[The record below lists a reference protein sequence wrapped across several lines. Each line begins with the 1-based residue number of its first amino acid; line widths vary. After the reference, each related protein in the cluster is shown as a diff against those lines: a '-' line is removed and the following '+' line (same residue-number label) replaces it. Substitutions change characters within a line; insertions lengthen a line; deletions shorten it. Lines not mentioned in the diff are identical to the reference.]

1 MFTHNHYQGA
11 ALSTSQSIQ
20 AVFITKNKDKL
31 WWYLPGTKQ

>member
-11 ALSTSQSIQ
+11 VLSISQSIQ